1 MFIIELA
8 DSIRAPCSE
17 YPSDA
22 LRISTNHDGLL
33 FGGKADVN
41 ARKLQNEK
49 KNMKGYLKIT
59 GRKTEIK
66 EPKERGKKSEDN
78 GEMEEK

>member
-1 MFIIELA
+1 
-8 DSIRAPCSE
+8 
-17 YPSDA
+17 
-22 LRISTNHDGLL
+22 
-33 FGGKADVN
+33 
-41 ARKLQNEK
+41 
-49 KNMKGYLKIT
+49 MKGYLKIT